1 MTRPFS
7 IQSADVNKLND
18 IQLTQLLKELLHAE
32 AFRFGLA
39 QNSVEVALNITTG
52 DGGEDGRI
60 SWQEGPESTDYIPNR
75 LTLFQNKATK
85 MGPTA
90 YGKEL
95 LTKDG
100 LLKPIVEQG
109 LDAGGSYVV
118 FTTQA
123 LNHSEKQKR
132 INEMRK
138 ILNTLG
144 KAYSNSCDI
153 KIYDSAQISDWA
165 NRHISS
171 IVAIQ
176 NWIGRPVERGLK
188 TFDLWS
194 EHEDISRLP
203 FIHVISRQH
212 IISTLKTELIKP
224 KSCFRIMGLS
234 GLGKT
239 RTAYQVFYED
249 ELLKNLVVYV
259 DANHAPQIDALVA
272 DWVTL
277 RLEAILVVDNCEYRL
292 HDRLVHEV
300 SRSDSKISLLSL
312 DYNFDTVSAQAN
324 TFTLEALDDSELLQ
338 LLNPIYKDR
347 LPDLDRITSFAQGFP
362 QMAVLL
368 AEARLNEDP
377 RIGALTEDE
386 LANKLLWSRGE
397 NENTDH
403 LKILQVCSLFDFFGI
418 DNEAEYQLEFI
429 SSTVGLDIDTV
440 FTCIQKYS
448 ERGLIDRRG
457 RFGQVVPKPL
467 AIRLAGQWWTNTR
480 KMKQQSFV
488 DIVPDGMIKGFCDQV
503 EKLDFHPNVKALA
516 EMLCGPQGPFG
527 QAEVI
532 LSDRGSRLFRAF
544 VHVNPDAI
552 SAALYRVVVPLSH
565 EQIRTIE
572 DKVRRNLV
580 WTLEMLCFHSNLFE
594 ESAWVL
600 FLLAV
605 AENETWGNNAT
616 GMFSQLFRV
625 QLSGTNAVPSI
636 RFALLRKALNLD
648 EEQVDLVILKALEQ
662 AIKLRGGSR
671 TIGAEYQGTKAPLQE
686 WRPTIWQEI
695 FDYWQETFN
704 ILLEML
710 NRGPVQKEKAMDSI
724 GHSIRGFINQGRI
737 EMLDTVI
744 RRVVELNGRYW
755 PAALDSIKKTIEYDS
770 SNIKPE
776 GLEALDTWL
785 ELLKPDEAALE
796 EKLKILVINPPWEHR
811 EDESGN
817 YIDVAA
823 ENAKELATEVSKN
836 IGAFFGNV
844 PMLLKGEQ
852 KQAYVFGC
860 QLVLEVEIYADLL
873 EIVLNTLRTIETP
886 NISFCL
892 GLFNGVFQKSENS
905 WQSYIEKIASDKILV
920 RYYPDFIRT
929 GKIQENHLEKLLEL
943 IKVGVLPYNS
953 PLVLSYGRVTDGIS
967 PDIIA
972 SFCLRLSELNDIAAW
987 TALNVMFMYC
997 FENEKNFEATRQILK
1012 TLVTRVSLVKGVRA
1026 DHSDMYNWQEITKKL
1041 LRSEDKE
1048 FALAICKQLLKAT
1061 VDGFDYNSLL
1071 DSIKPLLTDIM
1082 RGQGGELWPL
1092 FGEAIASAN
1101 GTQRY
1106 WLQHLLERENS
1117 YLDQLPSVLSVLPT
1131 KSLISWCQENRE
1143 IGPQFVA
1150 RCINVFESV
1159 DNQQQPTDLFI
1170 TLLENFGDD
1179 EYIGSALSANLGT
1192 RGSSGSLLPYLESDK
1207 RALKPLLKHS
1217 SSSVRAWVRNHISY
1231 IDMQIEH
1238 ESMRDDERELGIY

>member
-39 QNSVEVALNITTG
+39 QRSVEVALNITTG

-109 LDAGGSYVV
+109 LDVGGSYVV

-123 LNHSEKQKR
+123 LNHNEKQKR

-138 ILNTLG
+138 VLNTLG
-144 KAYSNSCDI
+144 KAYYHSCDI
-153 KIYDSAQISDWA
+153 KIYDSAQIAGWA
-165 NRHISS
+165 NLYIPA

-194 EHEDISRLP
+194 KYEDIFRLP
-203 FIHVISRQH
+203 FTHVVSRQR
-212 IISTLKTELIKP
+212 IISTLKSELIKP
-224 KSCFRIMGLS
+224 RSCFRIMGLS

-239 RTAYQVFYED
+239 RTAYQVFCED
-249 ELLKNLVVYV
+249 DLLKNLVVYV

-272 DWVTL
+272 DWVSSS
-277 RLEAILVVDNCEYRL
+277 LEAIVVVDNCEYRL
-292 HDRLVHEV
+292 HESLVREV
-300 SRSDSKISLLSL
+300 RREDSRISLLSL
-312 DYNFDTVSAQAN
+312 DYNFDTVSALTN
-324 TFTLEALDDSELLQ
+324 TFTLEPLDDSELLQ
-338 LLNPIYKDR
+338 LLSPSYKDL
-347 LPDLDRITSFAQGFP
+347 LPDLDRIASFAQGFP

-368 AEARLNEDP
+368 SEARLIEDP
-377 RIGALTEDE
+377 RIGELSGDD

-397 NENTDH
+397 NENTDY
-403 LKILQVCSLFDFFGI
+403 LKILQVCSLFDVFGI
-418 DNEAEYQLEFI
+418 EKETECQLEFI
-429 SSTVGLDIDTV
+429 SKIVGLEIDKV
-440 FTCIQKYS
+440 FECIQKYS
-448 ERGLIDRRG
+448 RRGLIDRRG
-457 RFGQVVPKPL
+457 RYGQVVPKPL
-467 AIRLAGQWWTNTR
+467 AIRLASQWWTNTR
-480 KMKQQSFV
+480 VEKQKNFI
-488 DIVPDGMIKGFCDQV
+488 DDVPDGMLQGFCDQV
-503 EKLDFHPNVKALA
+503 EKLDFHPNVKALT
-516 EMLCGPQGPFG
+516 EKLCGPQGPFG

-544 VHVNPDAI
+544 VNVNPDAI
-552 SAALYRVVVPLSH
+552 SSALYRVVAPLSH
-565 EQIRTIE
+565 EQIFTIE

-580 WTLEMLCFHSNLFE
+580 WALEMLCFHSNLFE

-605 AENETWGNNAT
+605 VENETWNNNAT
-616 GMFSQLFRV
+616 GIFSQLFQV
-625 QLSGTNAVPSI
+625 QLSGTSAEPSV
-636 RFALLRKALNLD
+636 RFALLRRALDLG
-648 EEQVDLVILKALEQ
+648 EEQADLVILKALEQ
-662 AIKLRGGSR
+662 AINYRGGRR
-671 TIGAEYQGTKAPLQE
+671 TVGAEYQGTKAPLQE

-710 NRGPVQKEKAMDSI
+710 NRGPVQKERVMDAI
-724 GHSIRGFINQGRI
+724 GHSIRGFVNQGRI
-737 EMLDTVI
+737 EMLDTAI
-744 RRVVELNGRYW
+744 RRVVKLNGRYW
-755 PAALDSIKKTIEYDS
+755 PAALQSIKSTLEYDVN
-770 SNIKPE
+770 NIQPE
-776 GLEALDTWL
+776 GLTALGTWQ
-785 ELLKPDEAALE
+785 ELLNPDSAALE

-836 IGAFFGNV
+836 IDAFFGNI
-844 PMLLKGEQ
+844 PMLLEGEQ

-860 QLVLEVEIYADLL
+860 QLVLEVETYAGLL
-873 EIVLNTLRTIETP
+873 ETVLNTLRNIETP

-892 GLFNGVFQKSENS
+892 GLLNGVFQKSENS
-905 WQSYIEKIASDKILV
+905 WQSYIEQIASDKILV

-929 GKIQENHLEKLLEL
+929 GKIQENHLEKLLAL
-943 IKVGVLPYNS
+943 IKIGFLPYNS

-972 SFCLRLSELNDIAAW
+972 NFCLRLSQFNDIATW

-997 FENEKNFEATRQILK
+997 LGNEAKFEATREALK
-1012 TLVTRVSLVKGVRA
+1012 TLVTKVSFGKGVRA
-1026 DHSDMYNWQEITKKL
+1026 DHSDIYNWQEITKKL
-1041 LRSEDKE
+1041 LHSEDKE
-1048 FALAICKQLLKAT
+1048 FTLAICKQVLKAT
-1061 VDGFDYNSLL
+1061 VDGFDHGSIW
-1071 DSIKPLLTDIM
+1071 DSIKPLLIDIM
-1082 RGQGGELWPL
+1082 QEQGAELWPL
-1092 FGEAIASAN
+1092 FGDAIVSAN
-1101 GTQRY
+1101 STQRY
-1106 WLQHLLERENS
+1106 WLQQLLERANG
-1117 YLDQLPSVLSVLPT
+1117 LFDRLPSVLSVLPT
-1131 KSLISWCQENRE
+1131 EIIVSWCQENRE
-1143 IGPQFVA
+1143 NGPQFVA
-1150 RCINVFESV
+1150 RCINIFKPV

-1170 TLLENFGDD
+1170 ALLENFGDD
-1179 EYIGSALSANLGT
+1179 EYVGSALSANLGLRST
-1192 RGSSGSLLPYLESDK
+1192 SGSLLPYLESDK
-1207 RALKPLLKHS
+1207 RALKPLLEHS
-1217 SSSVRAWVRNHISY
+1217 NNIVRTWVKNEISY
-1231 IDMQIEH
+1231 LNKRIKY
-1238 ESMRDDERELGIY
+1238 ESMLEDERELGIY

>member
-1 MTRPFS
+1 MTRPFN
-7 IQSADVNKLND
+7 IEPTDVNKLND

-39 QNSVEVALNITTG
+39 QRSVEVALNITTS

-60 SWQEGPESTDYIPNR
+60 SWEEGPESTDYIPNR
-75 LTLFQNKATK
+75 LTLFQNKATA

-100 LLKPIVEQG
+100 SLKPNVEQV
-109 LDAGGSYVV
+109 LEAEGSYVV

-123 LNHSEKQKR
+123 LTKSGKQKR

-153 KIYDSAQISDWA
+153 KIYDSAQIAGWA

-176 NWIGRPVERGLK
+176 NWIGRPAERGLK
-188 TFDLWS
+188 TFYLWS

-203 FIHVISRQH
+203 FIHVMSRQH

-239 RTAYQVFYED
+239 RTAYQAFCAD
-249 ELLKNLVVYV
+249 DLLKNLVVYV
-259 DANHAPQIDALVA
+259 DANHAPQIDALAA
-272 DWVTL
+272 DWISL
-277 RLEAILVVDNCEYRL
+277 SLEAILVVDNCEYRL
-292 HDRLVHEV
+292 HERLVREV
-300 SRSDSKISLLSL
+300 RRADSKISLLSL
-312 DYNFDTVSAQAN
+312 DYNFDTVSAQTK

-368 AEARLNEDP
+368 AEARLIEDP
-377 RIGALTEDE
+377 RIGELTEDE

-397 NENTDH
+397 NENPDH

-467 AIRLAGQWWTNTR
+467 AIRLAGQWWTKTR
-480 KMKQQSFV
+480 VEKQKIFI
-488 DIVPDGMIKGFCDQV
+488 DDVPDSMLQGFCDQV
-503 EKLDFHPNVKALA
+503 EKLDFHPTVKALT
-516 EMLCGPQGPFG
+516 EKLCGQQGPFG

-544 VHVNPDAI
+544 VNVNPDTI
-552 SAALYRVVVPLSH
+552 SSALYRVVAPLSH
-565 EQIRTIE
+565 EQILAIE
-572 DKVRRNLV
+572 DNVRRNLV
-580 WTLEMLCFHSNLFE
+580 WALEMLCFHSNLFE

-605 AENETWGNNAT
+605 VENETWNNNAT
-616 GMFSQLFRV
+616 GIFSQLFQV
-625 QLSGTNAVPSI
+625 QLSGTSAEPSV
-636 RFALLRKALNLD
+636 RFALLRRALDLG
-648 EEQVDLVILKALEQ
+648 EEQADLVILKALEQ
-662 AIKLRGGSR
+662 AINYRGSSR
-671 TIGAEYQGTKAPLQE
+671 TVGAEYQGTKAPLQE

-710 NRGPVQKEKAMDSI
+710 NRGPVQKERAMDAI
-724 GHSIRGFINQGRI
+724 GHSIRGFVNQGRI
-737 EMLDTVI
+737 EMLDTAI

-755 PAALDSIKKTIEYDS
+755 PAALHSIKSTFEYDA
-770 SNIKPE
+770 SNIKSE
-776 GLEALDTWL
+776 GLKALDTWL

-836 IGAFFGNV
+836 IDTFFDNI
-844 PMLLKGEQ
+844 PMLLEGEQ

-860 QLVLEVEIYADLL
+860 QLVLEVKTYADLL
-873 EIVLNTLRTIETP
+873 ETVLNTLKYIETP

-892 GLFNGVFQKSENS
+892 GLFSGVFQKSENI
-905 WQSYIEKIASDKILV
+905 WERCIEKIGNDEILV

-929 GKIQENHLEKLLEL
+929 GKIRENHLEKLLEL
-943 IKVGVLPYNS
+943 IKIGILPYNS
-953 PLVLSYGRVTDGIS
+953 PIALSYGGATDGIS

-972 SFCLRLSELNDIAAW
+972 GFCLRLSQLHDIAAW

-997 FENEKNFEATRQILK
+997 FDNEENFEATRQILK
-1012 TLVTRVSLVKGVRA
+1012 ALVTKVSLGKGVKA
-1026 DHSDMYNWQEITKKL
+1026 DYSEMYHWHTITKKL
-1041 LRSEDKE
+1041 LHSEDKD
-1048 FALAICKQLLKAT
+1048 FSLAICNQLLKAT
-1061 VDGFDYNSLL
+1061 LDGFDYDINSIKSLL
-1071 DSIKPLLTDIM
+1071 ADIM
-1082 RGQGGELWPL
+1082 QLHGTELWPL
-1092 FGEAIASAN
+1092 FGEAIVSAK
-1101 GTQRY
+1101 GMQWFELR
-1106 WLQHLLERENS
+1106 HLFERENS
-1117 YLDQLPSVLSVLPT
+1117 FDKLPSVISVLPT
-1131 KSLISWCQENRE
+1131 ELIISWCKENRE
-1143 IGPQFVA
+1143 VGPLFVA
-1150 RCINVFESV
+1150 RCINVFKIV
-1159 DNQQQPTDLFI
+1159 DNTQQPTDLFI
-1170 TLLENFGDD
+1170 ELLKNFGDD
-1179 EYIGSALSANLGT
+1179 KYISSELSANLGT
-1192 RGSSGSLLPYLESDK
+1192 RSSVGSLVPYLESDK
-1207 RALKPLLKHS
+1207 RALEPLLKHS
-1217 SSSVRAWVRNHISY
+1217 SKSVRVWVKDYISY
-1231 IDMQIEH
+1231 VDKQIEH
-1238 ESMRDDERELGIY
+1238 ESSRDDERGLGIY

>member
-39 QNSVEVALNITTG
+39 QSSVEVALNITTG

-153 KIYDSAQISDWA
+153 RIYDSAQIAGWA

-176 NWIGRPVERGLK
+176 NWIGRPVEHGLK

-194 EHEDISRLP
+194 KYEDIFHVP
-203 FIHVISRQH
+203 FAPVVSRQH
-212 IISTLKTELIKP
+212 IISILKSKLVNP
-224 KSCFRIMGLS
+224 RSCFRIMGLS

-239 RTAYQVFYED
+239 RIAYQSFCED
-249 ELLKNLVVYV
+249 DLLKNLVVYV

-272 DWVTL
+272 DWVSL
-277 RLEAILVVDNCEYRL
+277 SLEAILVVDNCEYRL
-292 HDRLVHEV
+292 HERLVNEV
-300 SRSDSKISLLSL
+300 RRADSKISLLSL
-312 DYNFDTVSAQAN
+312 DYNFDTVSAQTK

-368 AEARLNEDP
+368 AEARLIEDP
-377 RIGALTEDE
+377 RIGELSEDE

-397 NENTDH
+397 NENTDY
-403 LKILQVCSLFDFFGI
+403 LKILQVCSLFDVFGI
-418 DNEAEYQLEFI
+418 EKEEECQLKFI
-429 SSTVGLDIDTV
+429 SKIVGLEIDTV
-440 FTCIQKYS
+440 FECVQKYS
-448 ERGLIDRRG
+448 KRGLIDRRG

-467 AIRLAGQWWTNTR
+467 AIRLAGQWWTKTR
-480 KMKQQSFV
+480 VEKQKFFI
-488 DIVPDGMIKGFCDQV
+488 DDVPAGMLQGFCDQV
-503 EKLDFHPNVKALA
+503 EKLDFHPNVKALT
-516 EMLCGPQGPFG
+516 EKLCGPQGPFG

-544 VHVNPDAI
+544 VNVNPDTI
-552 SAALYRVVVPLSH
+552 SSALYRVVAPLGP
-565 EQIRTIE
+565 EQILTID

-580 WTLEMLCFHSNLFE
+580 WALEMLCFHSNLFE

-605 AENETWGNNAT
+605 VENETCSNNAT
-616 GMFSQLFRV
+616 GIFSQLFQV
-625 QLSGTNAVPSI
+625 QLSGTSAEPSV
-636 RFALLRKALNLD
+636 RFTLLRRALDLG
-648 EEQVDLVILKALEQ
+648 EEQADLVILKALEK
-662 AIKLRGGSR
+662 AINYRSSR
-671 TIGAEYQGTKAPLQE
+671 TVGAEYQGTKAPLQE

-710 NRGPVQKEKAMDSI
+710 NRGPVQKEKAMDAI
-724 GHSIRGFINQGRI
+724 GHSIRGFVNQGRI
-737 EMLDTVI
+737 GMLDTVI

-836 IGAFFGNV
+836 IGAFFCNV

-943 IKVGVLPYNS
+943 IKIGVLPYNS

-1012 TLVTRVSLVKGVRA
+1012 TLVTRVSLGKGVRA

-1071 DSIKPLLTDIM
+1071 DSVKPLLTDIM
-1082 RGQGGELWPL
+1082 RGQSGELWLL

-1101 GTQRY
+1101 STQRY

-1170 TLLENFGDD
+1170 ALLENFGDD
-1179 EYIGSALSANLGT
+1179 GYIGSAL
-1192 RGSSGSLLPYLESDK
+1192 
-1207 RALKPLLKHS
+1207 
-1217 SSSVRAWVRNHISY
+1217 
-1231 IDMQIEH
+1231 
-1238 ESMRDDERELGIY
+1238 

>member
-39 QNSVEVALNITTG
+39 QSSVEVALNITTG

-60 SWQEGPESTDYIPNR
+60 SWQEGPESTDYVPNR
-75 LTLFQNKATK
+75 LTLFQNKAGRTD
-85 MGPTA
+85 

-95 LTKDG
+95 LTRDG
-100 LLKPIVEQG
+100 SLKPNVEQV

-118 FTTQA
+118 FTTKELNKTQKKDRVEKMREA
-123 LNHSEKQKR
+123 LNKV
-132 INEMRK
+132 
-138 ILNTLG
+138 G
-144 KAYSNSCDI
+144 KEYSNSCDM
-153 KIYDSAQISDWA
+153 KIYDAAQIAGWVNLYIPA
-165 NRHISS
+165 

-176 NWIGRPVERGLK
+176 NWIGRPAERGLR

-312 DYNFDTVSAQAN
+312 DYNFDTVSAQTN

-397 NENTDH
+397 NENIDH

-440 FTCIQKYS
+440 FMCIQKYS

-544 VHVNPDAI
+544 VHVNPEAI
-552 SAALYRVVVPLSH
+552 SAALYRVVVLLSH
-565 EQIRTIE
+565 EQILTIE

-671 TIGAEYQGTKAPLQE
+671 TMGAEYQGTKAPLQE
-686 WRPTIWQEI
+686 WRPITWQEI
-695 FDYWQETFN
+695 FDYWQEAFN

-710 NRGPVQKEKAMDSI
+710 NRGSVQNEKVADAI
-724 GHSIRGFINQGRI
+724 GHSIRGFVNQGRI
-737 EMLDTVI
+737 EMLDTAI

-755 PAALDSIKKTIEYDS
+755 PAALDSIKSTFEYDAG
-770 SNIKPE
+770 NIRPE
-776 GLEALDTWL
+776 GLRALDTWL

-811 EDESGN
+811 KDANGD
-817 YIDVAA
+817 YVDVAA
-823 ENAKELATEVSKN
+823 KNAKELAIEVSKN
-836 IGAFFGNV
+836 IDAFFGNI

-852 KQAYVFGC
+852 KQAYIFGH
-860 QLVLEVEIYADLL
+860 QLVLEIKTYPDLL
-873 EIVLNTLRTIETP
+873 EKVLTTLKSIESP

-892 GLFNGVFQKSENS
+892 GLFSGVFQKSENI
-905 WQSYIEKIASDKILV
+905 WERCIEKIGNDEILV

-943 IKVGVLPYNS
+943 IRIEVLPYNS
-953 PLVLSYGRVTDGIS
+953 PMALSYGRVTDGIS
-967 PDIIA
+967 PDSIA
-972 SFCLRLSELNDIAAW
+972 GFCLRLSELNDIAAW

-997 FENEKNFEATRQILK
+997 FDNEKNFEVTRQILK
-1012 TLVTRVSLVKGVRA
+1012 TLVTKVSLEKGIKA
-1026 DHSDMYNWQEITKKL
+1026 DYSEMYNWQTITEKL
-1041 LRSEDKE
+1041 LHSEDKG
-1048 FALAICKQLLKAT
+1048 FALDICKQLLKAT
-1061 VDGFDYNSLL
+1061 FNGFDSNIN
-1071 DSIKPLLTDIM
+1071 SIKLLLTDIM
-1082 RGQGGELWPL
+1082 QMHGVDLWPL
-1092 FGEAIASAN
+1092 FGEAIVSAK
-1101 GTQRY
+1101 GMQWF
-1106 WLQHLLERENS
+1106 WLRHLFERENS
-1117 YLDQLPSVLSVLPT
+1117 FDKLPSVISVLPT
-1131 KSLISWCQENRE
+1131 ELVISWCKENRE
-1143 IGPQFVA
+1143 VGPLFVA
-1150 RCINVFESV
+1150 RCINVFEIV
-1159 DNQQQPTDLFI
+1159 NNRQQPTDLFI
-1170 TLLENFGDD
+1170 KLLENFGND
-1179 EYIGSALSANLGT
+1179 EYISSELSANLET
-1192 RGSSGSLLPYLESDK
+1192 RSSVGSLVPYLESDK
-1207 RALKPLLKHS
+1207 RALEPLLKHS
-1217 SSSVRAWVRNHISY
+1217 SKSVRAWVKDYISY
-1231 IDMQIEH
+1231 VDKQIEH
-1238 ESMRDDERELGIY
+1238 EFSRDDERELGIY